1 MPMVESID
9 SRDGGFVTDTTISS
23 LLAGTGSRLVAGSDT
38 AVSGIAY
45 RSDHVHPGDA
55 FFCVRGFA
63 HDGHD
68 YAPEAVARGAVA
80 IVVERPIENLDVT
93 QVLAPDTRVALALGS
108 AAFYRWPSCA
118 LSLVGVTG
126 TNGKTTTT
134 YLVDS
139 ILRAAG
145 KMTGLIGT
153 VETRIG
159 EERLRAGHTTPES
172 ADLEALLAR
181 MRDAGVNAVSME
193 VSSHAIDLRRV
204 DGISFAVAAFTNLT
218 QDHLDY
224 HHTLEEY
231 FSVKRRLF
239 AELEVGAKVVNIDD
253 PLGGR
258 LADELG
264 VDLTVGR
271 HETAD
276 VRASAEVLSATG
288 ATFDLL
294 TPVGVAHVR
303 LPLAGAFNVSNAL
316 VAAGCALSLGIDLP
330 ALVRGLE
337 TVSQVPGRLER
348 IDEGQGFWVVVDYAH
363 TPDAL
368 EKAIR
373 AVKSVTH
380 GRVIVVFGCGGD
392 RDPEKRPL
400 MGAAAG
406 RAADHVV
413 VTSDN
418 PRSEDP
424 VGIILQIED
433 GLRDTPV
440 SWQLEVD
447 RRSAIAMALSQA
459 VEGDAVLIAGKGH
472 EDYQIFAD
480 SRIHFDDREVAR
492 EELDRLC

>member
-1 MPMVESID
+1 
-9 SRDGGFVTDTTISS
+9 
-23 LLAGTGSRLVAGSDT
+23 
-38 AVSGIAY
+38 
-45 RSDHVHPGDA
+45 
-55 FFCVRGFA
+55 
-63 HDGHD
+63 
-68 YAPEAVARGAVA
+68 
-80 IVVERPIENLDVT
+80 
-93 QVLAPDTRVALALGS
+93 
-108 AAFYRWPSCA
+108 
-118 LSLVGVTG
+118 VGVTG

-134 YLVDS
+134 YLTES

-145 KMTGLIGT
+145 RTTGLIGT

-159 EERLRAGHTTPES
+159 EERLPAGHTTPES

-181 MRDAGVNAVSME
+181 MREAGVNAVAME

-239 AELEVGAKVVNIDD
+239 ADFEVGAKVVNVDD
-253 PLGGR
+253 PIGAE
-258 LADELG
+258 LAAELG

-271 HETAD
+271 DETAD
-276 VRASAEVLSATG
+276 VRATAEVLSATG
-288 ATFDLL
+288 STFDLL
-294 TPVGVAHVR
+294 TPVGAAHVR

-316 VAAGCALSLGIDLP
+316 VAAGCALSLGVDLP
-330 ALVRGLE
+330 TVVRGLE
-337 TVSQVPGRLER
+337 AAQQVPGRLER
-348 IDEGQGFWVVVDYAH
+348 VDAGQAFSVIVDYAH

-373 AVKSVTH
+373 AVKAVTP
-380 GRVIVVFGCGGD
+380 GRVIAVFGCGGD

-433 GLRDTPV
+433 GLRETPV

-447 RRSAIAMALSQA
+447 RRSAIAAALSQA
-459 VEGDAVLIAGKGH
+459 IEGDTVLIAGKGH

-480 SRIHFDDREVAR
+480 RRIHFDDREVAR
-492 EELDRLC
+492 EELERLC